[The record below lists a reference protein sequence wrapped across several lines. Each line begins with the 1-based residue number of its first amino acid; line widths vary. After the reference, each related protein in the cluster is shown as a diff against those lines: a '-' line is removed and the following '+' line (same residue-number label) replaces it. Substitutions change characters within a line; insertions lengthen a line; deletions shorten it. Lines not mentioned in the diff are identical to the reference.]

1 MHAHVASTC
10 EREASSGNLATEAAE
25 RVVSKPCANNAHGGL
40 SHARNCIPIFICIS
54 LCTFEALSGPQ
65 VSDPIVASIQCG
77 LKTTISIFHYC
88 PTFSEGEWK
97 CRKNLS
103 EAPPRRRTS
112 ASSSAGQRGDTFSK
126 NKCGED
132 GARGVDLNRAPSG

>member
-1 MHAHVASTC
+1 MHALVANTC
-10 EREASSGNLATEAAE
+10 EREARSGNLATEAAE
-25 RVVSKPCANNAHGGL
+25 GVVWKSCANNAPGGF
-40 SHARNCIPIFICIS
+40 SHAPNCIPIFICIS
-54 LCTFEALSGPQ
+54 LCTFDAPSSPQLSN
-65 VSDPIVASIQCG
+65 PIVASIQCG
-77 LKTTISIFHYC
+77 LRNTISIFHYC